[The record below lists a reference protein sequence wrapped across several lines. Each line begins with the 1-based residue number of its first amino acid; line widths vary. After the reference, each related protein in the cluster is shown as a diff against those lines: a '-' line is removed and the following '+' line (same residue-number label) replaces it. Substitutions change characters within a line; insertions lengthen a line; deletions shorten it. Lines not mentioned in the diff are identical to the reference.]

1 MKKLLP
7 ILGLLM
13 LCAFVNAQSTSAL
26 PTPVYNTMV
35 HASTGAEVSMIDNNS
50 GSVSIAAS
58 YLQSYITD
66 INVARPAGEPAAS
79 ISCKVHDTE
88 IVAGTIYLTKT
99 GGAIVFNI
107 NGTEYVNA
115 LNTEG
120 ADFFRAAVLTAS
132 L

>member
-7 ILGLLM
+7 LLGVLLCTY
-13 LCAFVNAQSTSAL
+13 LNAQTTTTAL
-26 PTPVYNTMV
+26 PQPIYKTMV
-35 HASTGAEVSMIDNNS
+35 FASTNAEVSMIDNNS

-66 INVARPAGEPAAS
+66 INVARPSGEPAAN
-79 ISCKVHDTE
+79 ISCIAHGAE

-99 GGAIVFNI
+99 GGAVVFNI
-107 NGTEYVNA
+107 NGVEYVNA
-115 LNTEG
+115 LNNEG
-120 ADFFRAAVLTAS
+120 ADFFRAVALSAS

>member
-7 ILGLLM
+7 ILGVLL
-13 LCAFVNAQSTSAL
+13 CTYVSAQTTTAL

-35 HASTGAEVSMIDNNS
+35 IASTSAEVSMIENNS

-58 YLQSYITD
+58 YLQGYITD
-66 INVARPAGEPAAS
+66 INVAKPCSEPAAT
-79 ISCKVHDTE
+79 ISCKVHDME

-115 LNTEG
+115 LNSEG